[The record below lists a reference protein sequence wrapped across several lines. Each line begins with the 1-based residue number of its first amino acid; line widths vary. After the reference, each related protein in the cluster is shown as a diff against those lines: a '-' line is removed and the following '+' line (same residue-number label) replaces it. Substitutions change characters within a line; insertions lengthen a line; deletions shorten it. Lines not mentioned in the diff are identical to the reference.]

1 MVNIVKY
8 TSPMDGMGLVSS
20 FLGMY
25 PGNQERF
32 NQLHISNDV
41 DAFAPHVAKKNLV
54 THIFHDTGWLIR
66 LLQMTA

>member
-25 PGNQERF
+25 PGNQKRF

-41 DAFAPHVAKKNLV
+41 DAFAPHVAKKPL
-54 THIFHDTGWLIR
+54 
-66 LLQMTA
+66 